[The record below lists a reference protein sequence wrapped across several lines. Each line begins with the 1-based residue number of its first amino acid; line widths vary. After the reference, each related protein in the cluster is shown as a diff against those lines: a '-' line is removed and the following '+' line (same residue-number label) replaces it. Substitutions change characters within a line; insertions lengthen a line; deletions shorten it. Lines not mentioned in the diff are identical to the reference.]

1 MVSIMKLNKSSL
13 KNVSN
18 SKLTTGIGLA
28 IIMVIIMRLCG
39 IKPEE
44 YFGIDSGDIILYI
57 GSVFA
62 SILLLFSRD
71 P

>member
-1 MVSIMKLNKSSL
+1 MKLNKSSL
-13 KNVSN
+13 KNVNN
-18 SKLTTGIGLA
+18 SKLTTGMGLA
-28 IIMVIIMRLCG
+28 MIMVIIMRLCG
-39 IKPEE
+39 INPEK

>member
-1 MVSIMKLNKSSL
+1 MKLNKSSL
-13 KNVSN
+13 KNVNN

-28 IIMVIIMRLCG
+28 MIMVIVMRLCG
-39 IKPEE
+39 INPEQ